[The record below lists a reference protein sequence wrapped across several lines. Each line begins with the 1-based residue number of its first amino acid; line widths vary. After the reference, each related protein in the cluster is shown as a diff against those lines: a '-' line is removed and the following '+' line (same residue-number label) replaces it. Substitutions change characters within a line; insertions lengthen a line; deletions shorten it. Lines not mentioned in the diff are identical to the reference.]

1 MNEPASLR
9 HTFKKTERLHH
20 RTLVEGLFSRGKSI
34 YAFPLRMVW
43 RQLSTEEL
51 DKAFCNHRPEGI
63 GRLQML
69 VTIPKKKRRHAVDRV
84 LMRRRVKEAYR
95 LRHSALREELAA
107 ANPEGTL
114 SLGFIWLDNKN
125 ADFATVEAAM
135 EELLEKLRRKL

>member
-34 YAFPLRMVW
+34 YAFPLRLVW
-43 RQLSTEEL
+43 RQWSAVEL
-51 DKAFCNHRPEGI
+51 DKVFCNHRPEGI
-63 GRLQML
+63 DCLQML

-95 LRHSALREELAA
+95 LRHAALRRELIAS
-107 ANPEGTL
+107 NPEGSL
-114 SLGFIWLDNKN
+114 SLGFIWLDDKN
-125 ADFATVEAAM
+125 ADYATVEAAV
-135 EELLEKLRRKL
+135 EQLLEKLRHKL

>member
-1 MNEPASLR
+1 MDSQAPLR

-34 YAFPLRMVW
+34 YAYPLRMVW
-43 RQLSTEEL
+43 RQWTADEL

-84 LMRRRVKEAYR
+84 LMRRRVREAYR
-95 LRHSALREELAA
+95 LRHAALREELLA

-114 SLGFIWLDNKN
+114 SLGFIWLDNSN
-125 ADFATVEAAM
+125 ADYATVEAAM
-135 EELLEKLRRKL
+135 DELLEKLRRKL